1 MNIAG
6 YMLEVLIC
14 SGVFLVAYRYLLAG
28 KVAFRL
34 CRAYIVATMLLSAV
48 IPALDIPVYS
58 QSSAAAQIVPLR
70 EALVPLPG
78 EAAIEVA
85 SAGGPAPAVPASGH
99 GASVFLFLLYA
110 SVSAASLAFVF
121 TGIVKILRIRLK
133 AKLTRLGTLTLAE
146 SVQVRTP
153 FSFLRTVYI
162 GPACAPSERSMIIAH
177 ESSHV
182 RHLHSVEK
190 LAMSLLRSLLW
201 FNPFIWMAE
210 RDLSEVQE
218 WEADRDVLDG
228 GTDLALYR
236 NTIFKQL
243 FGYNPDISCG
253 LNHSLTK
260 KRFVM
265 MTQKQ
270 TGRHAA
276 LRLASTI
283 PLLAAAL
290 LAFGC
295 GTRTEAAVASGNIQD
310 RTDAD
315 TLVLELVPD
324 ADAPCVIADGN
335 RLSLD
340 ELEDHV
346 RSRVEQGR
354 ASLVSINAPGSC
366 PMGLITDLKQI
377 LREAGALR
385 VQLGVVDGRPSAEQ
399 RLPPS
404 IRKSADRT
412 VIPVTE
418 VTRKW
423 LHEVKLR
430 SDGSVLLD
438 GDKVAVDA
446 LSGRVANVIVG
457 DLDAAGPGTA
467 PGTIFSIQCDA
478 SAPYEAYVA
487 VQKALNNAYG
497 VVRDGYS
504 EEHFG
509 LPMDELDD
517 DRRQQVIDAVPK
529 RISEAEPAA

>member
-1 MNIAG
+1 MNITG
-6 YMLEVLIC
+6 YMLEVLVC
-14 SGVFLVAYRYLLAG
+14 SGVFLAAYRYLLAG
-28 KVAFRL
+28 KVAFRF
-34 CRAYIVATMLLSAV
+34 CRAYIVGTMLLSAV
-48 IPALDIPVYS
+48 IPALDIPVYA
-58 QSSAAAQIVPLR
+58 QSSAVAQIVSLS
-70 EALVPLPG
+70 EALVPLPD
-78 EAAIEVA
+78 EATIEVVA
-85 SAGGPAPAVPASGH
+85 QGGPAHAAQTPGQGV
-99 GASVFLFLLYA
+99 SVFLFLLYA
-110 SVSAASLAFVF
+110 SVSAASVAFAV
-121 TGIVKILRIRLK
+121 TGIVKILRIRGK
-133 AKLTRLGTLTLAE
+133 ARLIHLGTFTLAE

-177 ESSHV
+177 ELSHV

-201 FNPFIWMAE
+201 FNPFIWLAE

-228 GTDLALYR
+228 GTDLSLYR

-270 TGRHAA
+270 TGRHAT

-335 RLSLD
+335 RLSID

-346 RSRVEQGR
+346 RLRVEQGR
-354 ASLVSINAPGSC
+354 ASIVSINAPGSC

-385 VQLGVVDGRPSAEQ
+385 VQLGVVDGRPSTEL

-404 IRKSADRT
+404 LRKSADRT

-430 SDGSVLLD
+430 SDSSILLD
-438 GDKVAVDA
+438 GDKVAPDA
-446 LSGRVANVIVG
+446 LTGRVVYVIAG
-457 DLDAAGPGTA
+457 DLDAAEPGTA

-478 SAPYEAYVA
+478 SAPYEVYVA
-487 VQKALNNAYG
+487 VQNALRNAYG
-497 VVRDGYS
+497 VIRDGYS
-504 EEHFG
+504 REHFG

-517 DRRQQVIDAVPK
+517 DRRQRVIDAVPM
-529 RISEAEPAA
+529 RISEAEPAV